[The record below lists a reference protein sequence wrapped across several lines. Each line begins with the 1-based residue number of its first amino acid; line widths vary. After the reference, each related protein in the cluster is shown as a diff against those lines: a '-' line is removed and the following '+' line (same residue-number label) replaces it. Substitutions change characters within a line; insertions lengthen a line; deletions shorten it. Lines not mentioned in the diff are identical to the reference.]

1 MVVWVAAG
9 KTYQVLVQVDVGP
22 GNAGHAVE
30 PEASEGHKVAQRN
43 GAEFVN
49 VTQIVVT
56 NPDDELDHYFKL
68 TSNARSELFV
78 SWTIWP

>member
-30 PEASEGHKVAQRN
+30 PEASDGHDVAQRN
-43 GAEFVN
+43 GAE
-49 VTQIVVT
+49 VVYVAQLLVV
-56 NPDDELDHYFKL
+56 NPDHELDHHLKL
-68 TSNARSELFV
+68 TEEQSDGACRDSV
-78 SWTIWP
+78 I